1 MPATVSGSET
11 PAAQHAVAS
20 VESSTSGTS
29 TSGAPVAASSSFGA
43 LEPMRQVQ
51 GLVGAALVLTALG
64 AGLMMLSKTSTSKA
78 KRATRKKVIEA
89 AEADL
94 QPADELSIAV
104 ADIEAAENEGTVKV
118 HVELP
123 AAGDIISFRVKKR
136 RLGESFD
143 ELCAVIL
150 QGLPSGAL
158 TLEQLKAMEMQY
170 EDKDGDMLALGN
182 ATDIGDLVTDAQAIF
197 VSRRTKPTGTRIAA
211 GPARLADGGSTCQPD
226 LAAAAASLL
235 SK

>member
-1 MPATVSGSET
+1 MYLAAALGSIGGIAVPATVSGSET

-20 VESSTSGTS
+20 VESSTSGTL

-94 QPADELSIAV
+94 EPADELSIAV

-118 HVELP
+118 
-123 AAGDIISFRVKKR
+123 RVASHRCKTWR
-136 RLGESFD
+136 S
-143 ELCAVIL
+143 LCACVWM
-150 QGLPSGAL
+150 GA
-158 TLEQLKAMEMQY
+158 
-170 EDKDGDMLALGN
+170 ALGHVGAYGAR
-182 ATDIGDLVTDAQAIF
+182 ATRAY
-197 VSRRTKPTGTRIAA
+197 AA
-211 GPARLADGGSTCQPD
+211 PLAGGLHVHVQ
-226 LAAAAASLL
+226 L
-235 SK
+235 